1 MTSVTELLSN
11 ALVVEDDPIDLRQV
25 TEVLMGMSISK
36 VDSAATSPAAIRYL
50 EEVAERKRPAPA
62 VVVLDLSLGYD
73 SGFEVLRRWK
83 SDARLRNIKVVVW
96 TQMGER
102 EQELCRLF
110 GLEYVVPKWKDIE
123 ELQTA
128 LQQVLQQ
135 SQKRSSEVG

>member
-1 MTSVTELLSN
+1 MTSVTEVLSN

-25 TEVLMGMSISK
+25 TEVLKGMGISK
-36 VDSAATSPAAIRYL
+36 IDSAGTTPAAIRYL

-83 SDARLRNIKVVVW
+83 SDVRLRNIRVVVW

-110 GLEYVVPKWKDIE
+110 GLEQVVPKWKDIE
-123 ELQTA
+123 ELQTS
-128 LQQVLQQ
+128 LQLVLQPPQ
-135 SQKRSSEVG
+135 QRSSEVG